1 MRYSK
6 EFKDSIVARLL
17 CFAVKVLRIIP
28 ITNMVKRLRGRS
40 CCLGQSIDF
49 ESLLFLGNGVF
60 RWGRSI
66 GKLVRKPSEL
76 TQVNYL
82 G

>member
-1 MRYSK
+1 MEWQNMRYSQ

-49 ESLLFLGNGVF
+49 DC
-60 RWGRSI
+60 
-66 GKLVRKPSEL
+66 
-76 TQVNYL
+76 
-82 G
+82 

>member
-1 MRYSK
+1 MRYSQ

-28 ITNMVKRLRGRS
+28 ITNMVKRLRDRS

-49 ESLLFLGNGVF
+49 ES
-60 RWGRSI
+60 
-66 GKLVRKPSEL
+66 
-76 TQVNYL
+76 
-82 G
+82 